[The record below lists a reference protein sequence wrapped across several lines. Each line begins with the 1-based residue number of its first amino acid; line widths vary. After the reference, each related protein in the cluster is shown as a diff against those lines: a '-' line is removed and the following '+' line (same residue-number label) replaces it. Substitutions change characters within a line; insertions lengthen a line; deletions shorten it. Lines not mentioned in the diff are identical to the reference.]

1 MATDPTVI
9 ASSLVARF
17 DRMVRRDG
25 GTVKL
30 LAVEGALIRLGYRPG
45 ADPECEDGVCIL
57 PERELQVM
65 IAEVLAAQAPELRVE
80 VERVAQ

>member
-1 MATDPTVI
+1 MSPDPTAV

-25 GTVKL
+25 GSVRL
-30 LAVEGALIRLGYRPG
+30 LAIEGPLLRLGYKPG
-45 ADPECEDGVCIL
+45 ADPECENGVCIL
-57 PERELQVM
+57 PERELQAM
-65 IAEVLAAQAPELRVE
+65 IAEVLAAQAPELRVK